1 MKSADIIAQNNEKLL
16 SQIAAMLSQQNAISN
31 KGGAEMPRKLKY
43 GKGCITKR
51 LRITYFDENNVRKI
65 VTTSNENK
73 AKILE
78 SKYKKCNIYEWYQV
92 EWFDEYGKR
101 HSETAKTQTV
111 ALAILDENNKRSMR
125 NSRQH
130 LKTFGEAMHEWYKEF
145 RQENACAE
153 RNETNIREINRL
165 PKNIANKP
173 IQTVTA
179 QELQKHLNDIKCDN
193 PRITAKTLLT
203 SFLHFLFLQ
212 GTIKKDISQLL
223 KAPLPRRAE
232 KQVLTAT
239 MEPKFLS
246 LLPEKF
252 RDYAIG
258 LIYTGCRYSEFISIQ
273 AEDVDRVNKTITIRE
288 TKSIRA
294 NDRRQGRMHNTRVIP
309 LLPIIEDL
317 SFPLPYISQAYFQ
330 RAFKKAS
337 REMGIKV
344 SPHDMRHT
352 FATRCDDCGIK
363 EKVIQSILGHKTER
377 MTRHYKNHKTAE
389 LLENEF
395 AKIRGDA
402 PINTQI
408 TCNETLSNKNQPIQI
423 LTLENEIK
431 FIEQFPERFRD
442 YVIGFIYTGC
452 RFSELV
458 KIQEEDIDRINKTI
472 FIQETKIGS
481 GATKARTIPL
491 LPSIEKIKFPL
502 PAISKKYF
510 FALFQAASQKLN
522 IGLTIDNIVNVF
534 PTRYNNTNITKST
547 AISTAIRA
555 EITTK

>member
-1 MKSADIIAQNNEKLL
+1 
-16 SQIAAMLSQQNAISN
+16 
-31 KGGAEMPRKLKY
+31 MPRKLKY
-43 GKGCITKR
+43 GQGCITKR
-51 LRITYFDENNVRKI
+51 RRITYFDENNVRKI
-65 VTTSNENK
+65 FTTSNENK

-78 SKYKKCNIYEWYQV
+78 SKYKKCDIYEWYQV

-101 HSETAKTQTV
+101 YSETAKTQIV

-130 LKTFGEAMHEWYKEF
+130 LKTFGGAMHEWYKEF

-165 PKNIANKP
+165 PKSIANKP

-212 GTIKKDISQLL
+212 GTIKRDISQLL
-223 KAPLPRRAE
+223 KAPLPRCAE
-232 KQVLTAT
+232 KQVLTAA

-258 LIYTGCRYSEFISIQ
+258 LIYTGCRYSEFGSIQ

-294 NDRRQGRMHNTRVIP
+294 NDRRRGITHNTRTIP
-309 LLPIIEDL
+309 LLPEIENYK
-317 SFPLPYISQAYFQ
+317 FPLPYISQAYFQ

-337 REMGIKV
+337 KEMGIKV

-352 FATRCDDCGIK
+352 FATRCDDNGVK
-363 EKVIQSILGHKTER
+363 EKVIQSILGHKNPQ
-377 MTRHYKNHKTAE
+377 MTQHYKDHKTQE
-389 LLENEF
+389 LLNDEF
-395 AKIRGDA
+395 EKIR
-402 PINTQI
+402 
-408 TCNETLSNKNQPIQI
+408 
-423 LTLENEIK
+423 
-431 FIEQFPERFRD
+431 R
-442 YVIGFIYTGC
+442 
-452 RFSELV
+452 
-458 KIQEEDIDRINKTI
+458 
-472 FIQETKIGS
+472 
-481 GATKARTIPL
+481 
-491 LPSIEKIKFPL
+491 
-502 PAISKKYF
+502 
-510 FALFQAASQKLN
+510 
-522 IGLTIDNIVNVF
+522 
-534 PTRYNNTNITKST
+534 ST
-547 AISTAIRA
+547 TISTTIRA
-555 EITTK
+555 ENDEK